1 MTDKSFGTSWGLSGP
16 VKKIGA
22 KLKQLWFEMGD
33 LGWTLAGTGLVLI
46 TLSGDTLK
54 WGVWMSVT
62 ALAIHLAVILSSKD
76 E

>member
-1 MTDKSFGTSWGLSGP
+1 MADKSFGSSWQVSGL
-16 VKKIGA
+16 VKKLGA

>member
-1 MTDKSFGTSWGLSGP
+1 MADKFFGSSWQVSGL
-16 VKKIGA
+16 VKKISA